1 MGSDDDCEEFRN
13 MSSDYIDGELS
24 EARAAT
30 VSSHILNCGPCRTFI
45 NTLRA
50 TVSLLR
56 STAKEEPPSGFKQR
70 LRDRLDQG
78 RGN

>member
-1 MGSDDDCEEFRN
+1 

-30 VSSHILNCGPCRTFI
+30 VSSHILNCGPCRSFI

-50 TVSLLR
+50 TVKLLR
-56 STAKEEPPSGFKQR
+56 STPKEVPPSDYKQR
-70 LRDRLDQG
+70 LQERLNEE
-78 RGN
+78 RSK

>member
-1 MGSDDDCEEFRN
+1 MRADDDCDEVRGT
-13 MSSDYIDGELS
+13 SSDYIDGELS
-24 EARAAT
+24 EAGTAKVRA
-30 VSSHILNCGPCRTFI
+30 HILKCGPCEAFI